1 MPKLLES
8 TTAKT
13 EGAFYLR
20 PLRSMVTTRK
30 PKSLVDVCRPA
41 MKKFA
46 TRARLLHILMSF
58 PLPEHVFRND
68 FDTVCLAEYNELIE
82 LYMVAAS
89 IINER

>member
-30 PKSLVDVCRPA
+30 PKSLVDVSTSDEEIRDPCSA
-41 MKKFA
+41 SAYLDVFSA
-46 TRARLLHILMSF
+46 T
-58 PLPEHVFRND
+58 
-68 FDTVCLAEYNELIE
+68 
-82 LYMVAAS
+82 
-89 IINER
+89 